1 MCTYSPPRFALQLCD
16 VFAEWRTANRGNKTS
31 PHTQQKW
38 RTHLLFFSSF
48 FFLSFTTSLWQIR
61 QGRNAYAF
69 SLSVNCLFFFFSMCL
84 SGVVYLLFFPLAS
97 FFFLAL
103 FFFFLLCFFFFLR
116 FVVLIPDI
124 CVRSLLFFF
133 FVVHWVICVLSKP
146 RSFLFMTYGR
156 WETEAFLSFFRCF
169 LFLISCDSGIT

>member
-38 RTHLLFFSSF
+38 RTHLLFFLVF
-48 FFLSFTTSLWQIR
+48 FFLSVTTSLWQIR

-69 SLSVNCLFFFFSMCL
+69 SLSVNCLFFFLSMCL

-103 FFFFLLCFFFFLR
+103 FFFFFKIRCPHSWHLCAFVALFFFLWYIEL
-116 FVVLIPDI
+116 FASYLNPV
-124 CVRSLLFFF
+124 LFFL
-133 FVVHWVICVLSKP
+133 WLTAAGK
-146 RSFLFMTYGR
+146 RRLSFLFFV
-156 WETEAFLSFFRCF
+156 AFFF
-169 LFLISCDSGIT
+169 LYPVTAV